1 MACAV
6 FCASVTGVSS
16 GSENYLKGEL
26 SRTLERMNAKQRSML
41 LEMAELILNF

>member
-1 MACAV
+1 MEKIKRCR
-6 FCASVTGVSS
+6 
-16 GSENYLKGEL
+16 GEL